1 MKTMKDLLTTAR
13 GLATRNKNFNADLQ
27 ALLVD
32 AAEHAFSTAK
42 NVEPIRQVILNGKE
56 FRFTGIDNAVLI
68 AWVEKYLPARWN
80 AKALKFHHKK
90 MECAFDREFL
100 MAQCWWKKAKR
111 PNDVAS
117 SIDYLEMVRSLVKR
131 MEKEARVQVNGAPRE
146 VKHAELLTKLATIA
160 NDKEYAVVTDDEDE
174 DDEGDQ

>member
-1 MKTMKDLLTTAR
+1 MKSTKELLTTAR

-42 NVEPIRQVILNGKE
+42 NVEPLRQVILKGEE
-56 FRFTGIDNAVLI
+56 FRFAGIDNAVLI
-68 AWVEKYLPARWN
+68 AWIEKYTPSRWN

-90 MECAFDREFL
+90 MEGEFDRDAL
-100 MAQCWWKKAKR
+100 MAAPWWKRAKAPK
-111 PNDVAS
+111 DVAS
-117 SIDYLEMVRSLVKR
+117 TIDYLEMVRALVKR
-131 MEKEARVQVNGAPRE
+131 MEKEAKIQVNGVARE

-174 DDEGDQ
+174 DEGDQ